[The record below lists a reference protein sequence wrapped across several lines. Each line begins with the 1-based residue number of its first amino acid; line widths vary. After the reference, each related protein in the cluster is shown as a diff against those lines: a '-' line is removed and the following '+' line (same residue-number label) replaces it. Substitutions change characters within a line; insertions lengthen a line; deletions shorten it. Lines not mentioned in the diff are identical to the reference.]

1 MSDDNIKQL
10 IDVMSLLRLETN
22 ERELISW
29 METNSILEK
38 DLATTIQL
46 LEKMQQK
53 KRKTTIQTLLRL
65 SRLPLKVPKT
75 FNNFEFSRFNGKD
88 AIELRQLSNL
98 LALRNHQNIALIG
111 PPGTGKTH
119 LAQAIGWECCQRELR
134 AYFIKASE
142 LREKFNAARDKR
154 QTDKAIRALVR
165 PSCLIIDEIGHCEF
179 DQKNSQLFFDLIDRR
194 YHKDGYFNTVFTSN
208 FEPSQW
214 RNSFNEDNAL
224 LCALDRIFDNAKVFV
239 LRGGSFRGQNLEKY
253 TVQVSTV
260 EQD

>member
-88 AIELRQLSNL
+88 AIELRQLS
-98 LALRNHQNIALIG
+98 AGDFRFSYHCFFYILI
-111 PPGTGKTH
+111 
-119 LAQAIGWECCQRELR
+119 
-134 AYFIKASE
+134 Y
-142 LREKFNAARDKR
+142 
-154 QTDKAIRALVR
+154 
-165 PSCLIIDEIGHCEF
+165 
-179 DQKNSQLFFDLIDRR
+179 
-194 YHKDGYFNTVFTSN
+194 
-208 FEPSQW
+208 
-214 RNSFNEDNAL
+214 
-224 LCALDRIFDNAKVFV
+224 
-239 LRGGSFRGQNLEKY
+239 
-253 TVQVSTV
+253 
-260 EQD
+260 

>member
-119 LAQAIGWECCQRELR
+119 LAQAIGC
-134 AYFIKASE
+134 E

>member
-119 LAQAIGWECCQRELR
+119 LAQAIGGECCQRELR
-134 AYFIKASE
+134 A
-142 LREKFNAARDKR
+142 
-154 QTDKAIRALVR
+154 
-165 PSCLIIDEIGHCEF
+165 
-179 DQKNSQLFFDLIDRR
+179 
-194 YHKDGYFNTVFTSN
+194 
-208 FEPSQW
+208 
-214 RNSFNEDNAL
+214 
-224 LCALDRIFDNAKVFV
+224 
-239 LRGGSFRGQNLEKY
+239 
-253 TVQVSTV
+253 
-260 EQD
+260 

>member
-75 FNNFEFSRFNGKD
+75 FNNFV
-88 AIELRQLSNL
+88 
-98 LALRNHQNIALIG
+98 
-111 PPGTGKTH
+111 
-119 LAQAIGWECCQRELR
+119 
-134 AYFIKASE
+134 
-142 LREKFNAARDKR
+142 KFA
-154 QTDKAIRALVR
+154 
-165 PSCLIIDEIGHCEF
+165 CF
-179 DQKNSQLFFDLIDRR
+179 
-194 YHKDGYFNTVFTSN
+194 
-208 FEPSQW
+208 
-214 RNSFNEDNAL
+214 
-224 LCALDRIFDNAKVFV
+224 
-239 LRGGSFRGQNLEKY
+239 
-253 TVQVSTV
+253 
-260 EQD
+260 